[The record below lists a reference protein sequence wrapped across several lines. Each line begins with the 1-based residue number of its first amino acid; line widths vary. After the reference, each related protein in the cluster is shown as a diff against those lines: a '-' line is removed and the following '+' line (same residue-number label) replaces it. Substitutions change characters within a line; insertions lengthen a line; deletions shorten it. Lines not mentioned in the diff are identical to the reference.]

1 MPVLRLLKKKL
12 IMPTQLRLVRIMIAT
27 SSKSDQFSKDEL
39 YIRFHSEQV
48 CGVLFEF
55 VNTSWHC
62 CKGTIKIINLPSC
75 LKESNSRGYEKRDN
89 KNPIFM

>member
-48 CGVLFEF
+48 CGSVSF
-55 VNTSWHC
+55 
-62 CKGTIKIINLPSC
+62 
-75 LKESNSRGYEKRDN
+75 
-89 KNPIFM
+89 

>member
-12 IMPTQLRLVRIMIAT
+12 IMPTQLRLVRIMITT

-48 CGVLFEF
+48 CGVLFEL
-55 VNTSWHC
+55 VNTSL
-62 CKGTIKIINLPSC
+62 GIAA
-75 LKESNSRGYEKRDN
+75 KER
-89 KNPIFM
+89 